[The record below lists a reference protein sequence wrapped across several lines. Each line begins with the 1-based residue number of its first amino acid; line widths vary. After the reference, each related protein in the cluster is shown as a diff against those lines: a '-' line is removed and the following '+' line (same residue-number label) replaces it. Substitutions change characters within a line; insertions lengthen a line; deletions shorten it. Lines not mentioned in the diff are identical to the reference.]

1 MGKIITVLVFKIK
14 QYFGSLRSSKA
25 SFFLGI
31 LAFLSLN
38 SIGFLFGI
46 GLPDTPFWTEPG
58 LLTDI
63 LSAFLSIFLALS
75 LTLSL
80 RGGVTAFQAEL
91 DFFFTSAI
99 RPRQYVLSDLLF
111 QFVVLHVLF
120 SPFIPFIIGLTF
132 RLGINLMIALII
144 ALVYEIYVV
153 LTLLTMQSLGAL
165 NLVAPYKRT
174 KILIGG
180 IMMALLLPSLSFVK
194 FFPVKYSDLP
204 YPSTFVAK
212 AMFHLL
218 EQSTLELSN
227 IYFLGIFVVL
237 AFTFHYFISKKNLFY
252 YIRPTIMLSFGE
264 SRPQAQA
271 IQQRRAVETLGPLT
285 TFLAL
290 DPMKGS
296 LTSFLIKKHLIRMIR
311 DGSLFS
317 AIILFA
323 IYGAVSVITSS
334 LPSDTSARATSGPL
348 FMLTFYSALVPSI
361 LAISWNSYERENLW
375 IPLTSGGHIVEY
387 FKSFFVALLMAA
399 LLLPWGLIII
409 SLPFTGLSS
418 LWLILSALA
427 IASFSSAFAILTL
440 ILIKMPREG
449 SISAGYFFI
458 IFLPMIGAYAG
469 ALPFLTMLIF
479 APDYTIQ
486 LQLLLAMFLIS
497 YLATA
502 LIGLLKL
509 IERKVKSIKI

>member
-1 MGKIITVLVFKIK
+1 MMGKIITVSTFKIK

-25 SFFLGI
+25 SLFIGILTFLG
-31 LAFLSLN
+31 LN

-46 GLPDTPFWTEPG
+46 GLPDTPFWTQPDR
-58 LLTDI
+58 LIDI

-99 RPRQYVLSDLLF
+99 KPRQYILSDLIF

-132 RLGINLMIALII
+132 RLGKNFMIAFLI

-153 LTLLTMQSLGAL
+153 LTLLTLQSLGAL
-165 NLVAPYKRT
+165 NLVVPYKRT
-174 KILIGG
+174 KILTGG
-180 IMMALLLPSLSFVK
+180 IMIALLLPSLSFVN
-194 FFPVKYSDLP
+194 FFPIKYFDLP
-204 YPSTFVAK
+204 YPSTFVAR

-227 IYFLGIFVVL
+227 VYFLGIFVVL

-252 YIRPTIMLSFGE
+252 YIRPTVMLSFGE

-271 IQQRRAVETLGPLT
+271 IRQRRAVETLGPLT

-296 LTSFLIKKHLIRMIR
+296 LTNFLIKKHLIRMIR
-311 DGSLFS
+311 DGSLFL
-317 AIILFA
+317 AILFA
-323 IYGAVSVITSS
+323 MYGAVSVIISS
-334 LPSDTSARATSGPL
+334 FPLDASTRATSGPL

-375 IPLTSGGHIVEY
+375 ILLTSGGHIVEY
-387 FKSFFVALLMAA
+387 FKSFFVALLIAA
-399 LLLPWGLIII
+399 LLLPLGLIII
-409 SLPFTGLSS
+409 SLPFIGSS
-418 LWLILSALA
+418 FLWLILSAIA

-440 ILIKMPREG
+440 IIIKMPKEG

-458 IFLPMIGAYAG
+458 IFLPMTGAYAG
-469 ALPFLTMLIF
+469 ALPFLTMLII

-486 LQLLLAMFLIS
+486 LQLLLAMILIS
-497 YLATA
+497 YLATV

-509 IERKVKSIKI
+509 IEKKVKSIKI